1 MQQQLKLKADEI
13 AAIQRKHQDALNKK
27 QAEVN
32 EKIRLLEEAKQQ
44 KNSQQDAEMSR
55 TVAELRE
62 SN

>member
-13 AAIQRKHQDALNKK
+13 AAIHRKHQDALNKK

-32 EKIRLLEEAKQQ
+32 ETIRLLEEAKQQ